1 MVIVLDEY
9 DRVEDDDA
17 LSLIADTIK
26 SLSDHAVETK
36 LVIVGVLT

>member
-17 LSLIADTIK
+17 LSLIARILSNPCLIMLSRQ
-26 SLSDHAVETK
+26 SL
-36 LVIVGVLT
+36 